1 MKMGGLCRTG
11 GDTGTGSVLANW
23 SSKKLFVKF
32 SKTPD
37 LVL

>member
-1 MKMGGLCRTG
+1 MGGLYRPG
-11 GDTGTGSVLANW
+11 GDTGTESVLANW
-23 SSKKLFVKF
+23 SSKKLFVRF